1 MALIECPECLEKV
14 SDKAVSCPHCG
25 VPLRT
30 ENSMSESMPSDFSG
44 VADQKFPDFP
54 VVMKIGKQLVNW
66 GLDAAM
72 DAYYSYE
79 LNTEKRFPEGKV
91 SIYVH
96 TNGISI
102 SSSSTSPYK
111 VSTVNIH
118 HDQIVR
124 MEYMT
129 QEDFKE
135 ENKSVIGRSILGY
148 FLLGPL
154 GAVVGGVSGIGTKM
168 KKLGNYLFVLTYW
181 DVYTRTLQTL
191 LFSVKQEPASFIVR
205 VHNEQTKKN
214 LPEGDEVVLA
224 LLNNQGSLD
233 KEKVMTVLPQVNRM
247 AIVNSISLIRG
258 NTLLDA
264 AKELKEIAEE
274 SGKNLSDYNKKGG
287 CLGVLVLF
295 VSTAIAT
302 TLPIVL

>member
-1 MALIECPECLEKV
+1 
-14 SDKAVSCPHCG
+14 
-25 VPLRT
+25 
-30 ENSMSESMPSDFSG
+30 MSESMPSDFSE
-44 VADQKFPDFP
+44 VTDQKFPDFP
-54 VVMKIGKQLVNW
+54 VEMKIGKQLVNW

-233 KEKVMTVLPQVNRM
+233 KEKVMTVLPQANRM

-258 NTLLDA
+258 NTLLEA

-287 CLGVLVLF
+287 CLGVLILF